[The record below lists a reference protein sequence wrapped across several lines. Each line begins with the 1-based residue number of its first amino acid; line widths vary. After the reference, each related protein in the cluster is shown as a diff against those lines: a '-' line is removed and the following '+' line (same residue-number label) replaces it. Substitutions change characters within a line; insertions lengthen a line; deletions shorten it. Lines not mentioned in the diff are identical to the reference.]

1 MKLSSPSGSLISLE
15 MLLMHRDSFLPWLP
29 SFYILLVNFKSQIQL
44 EGRAIQREL
53 HILEIQ
59 ADASFLASNK
69 SNCKV
74 FHLGRNSF
82 MNQCRMGA
90 VGSSSTEKDLGVL
103 VVNLSTSQQC
113 GQQQRWPTVL
123 TRGPGKWPFIRL
135 HLSTVSSF
143 GLLAVQGQYWRMGDS
158 QPEGLQNGHELEN
171 MMHMKKLREL
181 DNFSLEKRMLR
192 GDFVAAYNYITAGQ
206 E

>member
-1 MKLSSPSGSLISLE
+1 
-15 MLLMHRDSFLPWLP
+15 MHRDSFLPWLP

-90 VGSSSTEKDLGVL
+90 VGKQLY
-103 VVNLSTSQQC
+103 
-113 GQQQRWPTVL
+113 RK
-123 TRGPGKWPFIRL
+123 GPGCPSGQFEYESAVWPAAEVANSINKRAREVTFHKTSSEYCVQFWAPCGTRTILTYGRQSTRRAPKW
-135 HLSTVSSF
+135 S
-143 GLLAVQGQYWRMGDS
+143 
-158 QPEGLQNGHELEN
+158 
-171 MMHMKKLREL
+171 
-181 DNFSLEKRMLR
+181 
-192 GDFVAAYNYITAGQ
+192 
-206 E
+206 